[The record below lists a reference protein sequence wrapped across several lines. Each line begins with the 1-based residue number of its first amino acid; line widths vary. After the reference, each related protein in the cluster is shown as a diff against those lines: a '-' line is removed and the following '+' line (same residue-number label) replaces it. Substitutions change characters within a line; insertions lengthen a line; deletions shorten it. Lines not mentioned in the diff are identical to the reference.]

1 MSPQRRQDR
10 RKSRRTFAIALA
22 GALAGVLALAAVT
35 SWLVRGREP
44 AAVTVPAS
52 PSLVPAV
59 DLKAAAA
66 ELVVVAPELTPASA
80 EMVAAAVPGA
90 SGPVLAEMGLLY
102 ATRGFDLLDR
112 AELLEMGQLF
122 EEVYATLPPPD
133 RDWMGQ
139 YMRHLREGSLEP
151 EASVRGRRLLT
162 HGVSLLAPERRAR
175 LQALVEKSIRAA
187 LEARS
192 KAQGRTPPP
201 VPAAAAPFQPFAPM
215 PPNSPPADP
224 AGIVPSTP
232 SPGGPPVRDEAW
244 WRSRMK
250 EARARVALLRQRVA
264 ALDKGVRES
273 LGSTS
278 LAQRSRVEELARL
291 RAELVAGE
299 RAIGEI
305 EEEARK
311 AGALPGW
318 LRE

>member
-1 MSPQRRQDR
+1 MSPQRRQALRKR
-10 RKSRRTFAIALA
+10 RRNVAIAVA

-35 SWLVRGREP
+35 SWLSRGREP

-52 PSLVPAV
+52 PSPVPAV

-66 ELVVVAPELTPASA
+66 ELAVAAPELTPASA
-80 EMVAAAVPGA
+80 EMVAGAAPGA

-122 EEVYATLPPPD
+122 DEVYATLPPPD

-162 HGVSLLAPERRAR
+162 QGVSLLAPERRAR

-187 LEARS
+187 LEARR
-192 KAQGRTPPP
+192 KAQGRTPAPE
-201 VPAAAAPFQPFAPM
+201 PAAAAPFQPFAPM

-232 SPGGPPVRDEAW
+232 SPGGLPVKDEDY

-250 EARARVALLRQRVA
+250 EARARVARLRQRVK
-264 ALDKGVRES
+264 ALDKDVRQTA
-273 LGSTS
+273 GSTS

-291 RAELVAGE
+291 RAELAAEE